1 MHFKI
6 THSAEGKKGMIT
18 EVIVKRAVNGDDEAF
33 KILYEDLY
41 KDMYRIAYY
50 KLQNKEDAEAVVSEA
65 VFDMYKGISKLKDLS
80 AYRAWA
86 MRILS
91 VKCSIKLKEYC
102 QNRTEDI
109 EEMDLQS
116 GFDVEKDSVLRAD
129 IMHALDI
136 LSDEEKTIVLCSAV
150 AGMSSEEIC
159 KVTNLKSGTI
169 RSKLSRALEKLRNCK
184 CFKHSY

>member
-6 THSAEGKKGMIT
+6 AHSAEGKKVMVT
-18 EVIVKRAVNGDDEAF
+18 EVIVKRAVDGDDEAF

-50 KLQNKEDAEAVVSEA
+50 KLQNKEDAEDVVSEA
-65 VFDMYKGISKLKDLS
+65 VFDMYKGISKLKELA

-86 MRILS
+86 MKILS
-91 VKCSIKLKEYC
+91 VKCSVKLKEYC
-102 QNRTEDI
+102 QNKSEDI
-109 EEMDLQS
+109 EELDIS
-116 GFDVEKDSVLRAD
+116 SDYDVERDSVLRAD
-129 IMHALDI
+129 IIHALDI

-150 AGMSSEEIC
+150 AGMSSEEISE
-159 KVTNLKSGTI
+159 VTNLKSGTI

-184 CFKHSY
+184 CFKYSY

>member
-1 MHFKI
+1 
-6 THSAEGKKGMIT
+6 MIS
-18 EVIVKRAVNGDDEAF
+18 EVIVRRAVNGDDEAF

-50 KLQNKEDAEAVVSEA
+50 KLQNKEDAEDVVSET

-86 MRILS
+86 MKILG
-91 VKCSIKLKEYC
+91 VKCSLKLKEYC
-102 QNRTEDI
+102 QNRTENI
-109 EEMDLQS
+109 EELDMQS
-116 GFDVEKDSVLRAD
+116 DYEVEKESVLRAD

-150 AGMSSEEIC
+150 AGMNSDEIGQ
-159 KVTNLKSGTI
+159 VVNIKSTTV
-169 RSKLSRALEKLRNCK
+169 RSKLSRALDKLRNCK

>member
-1 MHFKI
+1 
-6 THSAEGKKGMIT
+6 MIT
-18 EVIVKRAVNGDDEAF
+18 EVIIKRAVDGDDEAF
-33 KILYEDLY
+33 KLLYEDLY

-50 KLQNKEDAEAVVSEA
+50 RLQNKEDAEDVVSET

-86 MRILS
+86 MKILN

-109 EEMDLQS
+109 ETVAVKADY
-116 GFDVEKDSVLRAD
+116 DVEDDSVLRAD
-129 IMHALDI
+129 VKQALNI
-136 LSDEEKTIVLCSAV
+136 LSNEEKTIVLCSAV
-150 AGMSSEEIC
+150 AGMSSEEIS
-159 KVTNLKSGTI
+159 KMTNLKSGTI

-184 CFKHSY
+184 CFKYSY

>member
-1 MHFKI
+1 
-6 THSAEGKKGMIT
+6 MIT
-18 EVIVKRAVNGDDEAF
+18 EVIVKRAVKGDDDAF

-50 KLQNKEDAEAVVSEA
+50 KLQNKEDAEDVVSEA
-65 VFDMYKGISKLKDLS
+65 VFDMYKGIHKLKDLS

-86 MRILS
+86 MKILS
-91 VKCSIKLKEYC
+91 VKCSVKLKEYC

-109 EEMDLQS
+109 EEIDLQS
-116 GFDVEKDSVLRAD
+116 AYDVENEGVLRAD

-136 LSDEEKTIVLCSAV
+136 LSEEEKTIVLCSAV

-169 RSKLSRALEKLRNCK
+169 RSKLSRALDKLRNCK
-184 CFKHSY
+184 CFKCSY